1 MPKSIKDQMEK
12 SELHNRL
19 VAENLVDAAWVVDA
33 STLKFDYIT
42 PSTHQLSGYTAEE
55 TIGTTFIDRLAPDS
69 LVTCSQILKKE
80 LKDYEK
86 GKRVTRT
93 LEIELLHKTGESYW
107 VEIKV
112 KFFQEPGGSLKIIG
126 ISRDITPRK
135 RVEQQLND
143 QNITLAE
150 ALADKERLLKE
161 IKVLQG
167 LLPICS
173 GCKRIRDENGKWWP
187 LDAYVKSH
195 TDTQFTHT
203 LCRDCKSVFYPELH

>member
-1 MPKSIKDQMEK
+1 MQKSIKDRIEK
-12 SELHNRL
+12 NELHNRL
-19 VAENLVDAAWVVDA
+19 VTENLVDATWVVDA
-33 STLKFDYIT
+33 STFRFEYIT
-42 PSTHQLSGYTAEE
+42 DSTHQLSGYTAEE

-80 LKDYEK
+80 LKDYEN

-93 LEIELLHKTGESYW
+93 LEIEMINKFGEPYW
-107 VEIKV
+107 VEIKT

-135 RVEQQLND
+135 RVEQQLNN
-143 QNITLAE
+143 QNVTLAE
-150 ALADKERLLKE
+150 ALAEKERLLKE
-161 IKVLQG
+161 IKVLQS

-173 GCKRIRDENGKWWP
+173 GCKRIRDENGNWWP

-195 TDTQFTHT
+195 TNTQFTHT
-203 LCRDCKSVFYPELH
+203 MCKDCKSVFYPDLD